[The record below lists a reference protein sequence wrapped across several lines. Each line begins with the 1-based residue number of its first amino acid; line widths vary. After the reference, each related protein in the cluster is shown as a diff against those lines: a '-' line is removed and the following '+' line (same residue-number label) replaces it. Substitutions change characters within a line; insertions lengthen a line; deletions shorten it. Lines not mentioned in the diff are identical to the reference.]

1 MLEKHWKD
9 DLKNQRGGTL
19 KETRRLLN
27 GTISERGIR
36 LKNNAD
42 LIIFHT
48 AICAE
53 NVTNKP

>member
-1 MLEKHWKD
+1 MKYLADSRAEA
-9 DLKNQRGGTL
+9 
-19 KETRRLLN
+19 N

>member
-9 DLKNQRGGTL
+9 DLKNQ
-19 KETRRLLN
+19 N